1 MSAAALSAP
10 PATSS
15 PISPVPAR
23 TRRILEAPILPT
35 LLKLALPNI
44 VVVMLMAL
52 SSTADAL
59 FVARLGPEA
68 LAGVSL
74 VLPIWMLLTT
84 MSNGG
89 FGGGVSSAVAR
100 ALGGGR
106 RADANALVSHALWM
120 SLVLAVV
127 FTVVPLLAGPAMY
140 RAMGGSDDVVAV
152 ALTYSNAVFAG
163 ALLVWLVS
171 TLGSVLRGTGEML
184 FTAGV
189 IVGGEILHLALAP
202 LMIFGLGPF
211 PELGVAGAGLSLLIS
226 YAVRAVVLA
235 GYIVTGW
242 AAVGLT
248 FGVPRFEGRHFRE
261 ILKVALPGSINTIL
275 TNANVMVVTSLVGAF
290 GTLAL
295 AGYGAGARLEYL
307 QIPLIFGMGTALVT
321 MVGMNV
327 GAGQPARARRIA
339 LTGAGLAAALT
350 GGIGLLSAIVP
361 SLWIGFFS
369 SEPEVR
375 AVGESYSQ
383 IVGLTYGFF
392 GVGLALYFASQGSGR
407 VAWALLAGFGR
418 LLISAGGGWVAI
430 HWLGG
435 GLVSV
440 FIAVALGFTVFGLG
454 QLAAITWTLP
464 VPRRTAEP
472 APRPVARLKEET
484 A

>member
-1 MSAAALSAP
+1 MSPAAL
-10 PATSS
+10 PATPGPAAS
-15 PISPVPAR
+15 PEPARPPSVAPR
-23 TRRILEAPILPT
+23 TRRLLEAPILPT

-44 VVVMLMAL
+44 VVVMLMAF

-59 FVARLGPEA
+59 FVSRLGSEA

-74 VLPIWMLLTT
+74 VLPVWMLMTT

-106 RADANALVSHALWM
+106 RADAGALVGHALWM
-120 SLVLAVV
+120 TLGLAAL
-127 FTVVPLLAGPAMY
+127 FTAVPLLAGPAIY
-140 RAMGGSDDVVAV
+140 QAMGGEDGVLAL
-152 ALTYSNAVFAG
+152 ALTYSNVVFAG
-163 ALLVWLVS
+163 ALLVWLVA
-171 TLGSVLRGTGEML
+171 TLGSVLRGTGEMV
-184 FTAGV
+184 FTAV
-189 IVGGEILHLALAP
+189 IIVAGEILHLILAP

-226 YAVRAVVLA
+226 YAVRAAVLA
-235 GYIVTGW
+235 GYILAGR
-242 AAVGLT
+242 AAITMT
-248 FGVPRFEGRHFRE
+248 FGIPRFQARLFWE

-275 TNANVMVVTSLVGAF
+275 TNANVMVVTGLVGAF

-327 GAGQPARARRIA
+327 GAGQHARARRVA

-369 SEPEVR
+369 AEPDVR
-375 AVGESYSQ
+375 VVGETYSR
-383 IVGLTYGFF
+383 IVGPTYGLF

-407 VAWALLAGFGR
+407 VAWALLAGFAR
-418 LLISAGGGWVAI
+418 LLISAGGGWLAI

-435 GLVSV
+435 GLPSV
-440 FIAVALGFTVFGLG
+440 FLAVALGFTIFGLC
-454 QLAAITWTLP
+454 QLAAIRWTLP
-464 VPRRTAEP
+464 VPRS
-472 APRPVARLKEET
+472 PRA
-484 A
+484 